1 MKDFY
6 NKLHQVFE
14 QEATKDL
21 YRSKGIVPIQY
32 IDFYAGQDYN
42 DNLFEAH
49 IFPALLVQ
57 WQIAYT
63 DNYEAVATLTF
74 KLCYEQL
81 RDLSSLGQNKVE
93 GLKFL
98 DFIDI
103 TDSILKTVETP
114 STGKLHLINE
124 SLSIEDTVVDVFTL
138 TYQCSYCGKQKS
150 LQTKG
155 LRGDFERV
163 ELTAKLKSRF

>member
-1 MKDFY
+1 MY
-6 NKLHQVFE
+6 SKLIKN
-14 QEATKDL
+14 T
-21 YRSKGIVPIQY
+21 
-32 IDFYAGQDYN
+32 FYAGEDYN

-63 DNYEAVATLTF
+63 DNFEAVATLTF
-74 KLCYEQL
+74 RLCYEQL
-81 RDLSSLGQNKVE
+81 RDLSSLGQNKAE

-103 TDSILKTVETP
+103 TDSVLKTIETP
-114 STGKLHLINE
+114 STGKLHLISEILN
-124 SLSIEDTVVDVFTL
+124 IEDTIVDVFTL

-150 LQTKG
+150 PQSRG

-163 ELTAKLKSRF
+163 ELAEKLKSRF

>member
-1 MKDFY
+1 M
-6 NKLHQVFE
+6 
-14 QEATKDL
+14 
-21 YRSKGIVPIQY
+21 
-32 IDFYAGQDYN
+32 
-42 DNLFEAH
+42 
-49 IFPALLVQ
+49 Q

-74 KLCYEQL
+74 RLCYEQL

-150 LQTKG
+150 PQTKG